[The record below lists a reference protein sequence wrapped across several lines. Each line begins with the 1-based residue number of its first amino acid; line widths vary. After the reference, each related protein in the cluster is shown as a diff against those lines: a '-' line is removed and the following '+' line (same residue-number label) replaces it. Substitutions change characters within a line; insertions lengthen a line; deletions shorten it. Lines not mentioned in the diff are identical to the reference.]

1 MDDHRGHLRGYLA
14 MLVVDNAYRGK
25 GLGRALAKMAIE
37 EMVRGEAEEV
47 VLEAEVTNTGALAL
61 YRSLGF
67 IRDKHL
73 HSTGGSLIKP
83 TDAALDKPV
92 VT

>member
-1 MDDHRGHLRGYLA
+1 MPSVCPA
-14 MLVVDNAYRGK
+14 
-25 GLGRALAKMAIE
+25 GRALARMAIE
-37 EMVRGEAEEV
+37 EMVVGEAEEV

-73 HSTGGSLIKP
+73 HRWAWHMH
-83 TDAALDKPV
+83 AAVAVSEQLLGAAAQIV
-92 VT
+92 LSASMQ

>member
-1 MDDHRGHLRGYLA
+1 VSA
-14 MLVVDNAYRGK
+14 
-25 GLGRALAKMAIE
+25 GRALARMAIE
-37 EMVRGEAEEV
+37 EMVVGEAEEV

-73 HSTGGSLIKP
+73 HRWGKRGHWPYGKYR
-83 TDAALDKPV
+83 
-92 VT
+92 

>member
-1 MDDHRGHLRGYLA
+1 MARLT
-14 MLVVDNAYRGK
+14 LVSVNATSQHPPPARHSIPITHTPHIK
-25 GLGRALAKMAIE
+25 PILSAGRALARMAIE
-37 EMVRGEAEEV
+37 EMVVGEAEEV

-73 HSTGGSLIKP
+73 HR
-83 TDAALDKPV
+83 
-92 VT
+92 